1 MVITFKKSDFK
12 KYIFSIPFT
21 IFCSTLLINQP
32 ISVNSILVQ
41 IHGGHD
47 LPPSVIGDREIF
59 LKFDSPTF
67 KAKEKAK
74 FGLALTDNK
83 TSENIPHVTFI
94 ISIYNETNK
103 ALLTENFHGH
113 KGDINL
119 EFINSN
125 LEKYRINANYDT
137 LAASYVSDF
146 GSPIKIDGPIF
157 SNSGEYKII
166 AEITGIDFDNTF
178 LPSPLK
184 YEYIITVD

>member
-1 MVITFKKSDFK
+1 MVIFFKKSDFK
-12 KYIFSIPFT
+12 KYLFSIPFV
-21 IFCSTLLINQP
+21 IFCLTLLINQP
-32 ISVNSILVQ
+32 ISFNSILGQ
-41 IHGGHD
+41 MHGGHD
-47 LPPSVIGDREIF
+47 LPPSAIGDREVF
-59 LKFDSPTF
+59 LKFDAPTF
-67 KAKEKAK
+67 KTTERGKLS
-74 FGLALTDNK
+74 LALIDNK
-83 TSENIPHVTFI
+83 TAEAIPHVTFI
-94 ISIYNETNK
+94 ISIHNETNK

-125 LEKYRINANYDT
+125 LTKYRINANYDT

-178 LPSPLK
+178 LPLPLK
-184 YEYIITVD
+184 YEYRITVK